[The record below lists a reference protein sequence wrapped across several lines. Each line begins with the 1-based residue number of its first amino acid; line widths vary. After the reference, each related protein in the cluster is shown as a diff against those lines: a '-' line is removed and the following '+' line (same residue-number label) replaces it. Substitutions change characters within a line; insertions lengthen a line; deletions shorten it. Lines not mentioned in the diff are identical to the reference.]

1 MTEERRV
8 MERHFETELGDLKNN
23 LIEMGS
29 LVDTQLANACEA
41 LFGGQKDLIRDVI
54 EGDARVDAFD
64 TKIDRQCQALLA
76 LTQPVA
82 IDLRLLM
89 AGLQINTQLER
100 IGDIAVNLA
109 ERASALNPFLSF
121 VHQTRLEEMAQ
132 IARIMVRDSLDAF
145 INANPG
151 QASRVL
157 ASDDVVDKLGWEI
170 FGSVVSAMRE
180 DRTLID
186 PGAHMVVL
194 THHIERLADH
204 ATNIAEDVIFLVE
217 ARLVKHNA
225 DASQE

>member
-1 MTEERRV
+1 MAGETRV
-8 MERHFETELGDLKNN
+8 MERHFEQELTDLRNT
-23 LIEMGS
+23 LIEMGA
-29 LVDTQLANACEA
+29 LVDLQLEKACEA
-41 LFGGQKDLIRDVI
+41 LFGGRRELIREVI
-54 EGDARVDAFD
+54 AGDAGVDAFD
-64 TKIDRQCQALLA
+64 TKIDRHCQALLA

-109 ERASALNPFLSF
+109 ERAATLNPFLAF

-145 INANPG
+145 INANAA

-157 ASDDVVDKLGWEI
+157 ATDDVVDKLGWEVYED
-170 FGSVVSAMRE
+170 VVSTMRD
-180 DRTLID
+180 DRMLID
-186 PGAHMVVL
+186 PGAHMVIL
-194 THHIERLADH
+194 THHIERMADH

-225 DASQE
+225 GASSA